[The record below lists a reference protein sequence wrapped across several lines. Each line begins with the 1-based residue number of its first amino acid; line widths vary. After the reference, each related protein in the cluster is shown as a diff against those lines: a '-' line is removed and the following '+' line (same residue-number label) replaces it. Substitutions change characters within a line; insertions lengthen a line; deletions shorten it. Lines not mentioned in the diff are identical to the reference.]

1 MAVTEAWKT
10 SLWKRRQQ
18 SEKKKKKKMKE
29 WEFQLLLG
37 KGWKPLP
44 HSLLGNPQLSWEPHD
59 PVFRRNVLSA
69 GGRALSFKRGW
80 GETHCPAY
88 RHLNWSVFTLTFSTA
103 ATDTSQTWDCVKC
116 EIAHVNISTVRRAYA
131 GTPHL
136 FIYFSFYCPAWQQ
149 VTRLTPPHQYVVF
162 LSTRVASSSNW
173 SAKPLMSRKLSC
185 NKAIVQR
192 DMH

>member
-1 MAVTEAWKT
+1 MTW
-10 SLWKRRQQ
+10 
-18 SEKKKKKKMKE
+18 KKKRAHRRVRMFHGRHGSVKNISVEETAAVRKKINQKMKE

-37 KGWKPLP
+37 KGWNPRP

-136 FIYFSFYCPAWQQ
+136 FIYFSFYG
-149 VTRLTPPHQYVVF
+149 RLDGR
-162 LSTRVASSSNW
+162 LRA
-173 SAKPLMSRKLSC
+173 
-185 NKAIVQR
+185 
-192 DMH
+192 